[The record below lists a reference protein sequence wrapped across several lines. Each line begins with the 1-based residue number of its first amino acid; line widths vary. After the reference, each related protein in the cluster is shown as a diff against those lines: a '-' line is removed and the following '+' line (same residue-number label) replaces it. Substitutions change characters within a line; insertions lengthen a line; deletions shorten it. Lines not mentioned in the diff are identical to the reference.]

1 VQNLVGIAISRGWKA
16 DTPLLD
22 SDVKDKPGRGQ
33 KRKFTKEQE
42 MEIVEAILTDRYG
55 REKTCAT
62 LAKQFKT
69 NHQTIWAILR
79 RYGYRKTKC
88 TRKPGLTKAMKEA
101 RYHFAKRFEHWTLED
116 WKKVIWS
123 DETSVLLGHR
133 RGGYKVWRRS
143 NEAFKRSCIQERWK
157 GFSEFMF

>member
-1 VQNLVGIAISRGWKA
+1 
-16 DTPLLD
+16 
-22 SDVKDKPGRGQ
+22 
-33 KRKFTKEQE
+33 
-42 MEIVEAILTDRYG
+42 
-55 REKTCAT
+55 
-62 LAKQFKT
+62 
-69 NHQTIWAILR
+69 
-79 RYGYRKTKC
+79 
-88 TRKPGLTKAMKEA
+88 MKEA

-157 GFSEFMF
+157 GFSEFMFWGCFLYNFKGLCYIWKSETTQECKESKQVIGLWNTAIELALFTQWDLKTKQRCSNSRYKGGRKPQWKFSAETGKFVQTSKGGINW